1 MSIFQAN
8 SKYSY
13 TQNNR
18 WHSRHE
24 KNNQHMVV
32 DTIPCA
38 AQSSGY

>member
-18 WHSRHE
+18 WPSRHE
-24 KNNQHMVV
+24 KNNHHMVV
-32 DTIPCA
+32 VKIPCA
-38 AQSSGY
+38 EQSSGY